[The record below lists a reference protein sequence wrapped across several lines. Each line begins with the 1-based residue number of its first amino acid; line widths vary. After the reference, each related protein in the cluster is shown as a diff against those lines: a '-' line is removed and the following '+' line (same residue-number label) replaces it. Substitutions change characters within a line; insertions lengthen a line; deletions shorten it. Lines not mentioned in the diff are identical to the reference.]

1 MCSVKRRCITRTSVR
16 VHVWNRGISKILALL
31 MVTGPSLALSDV
43 NVRRVARLAETSIP
57 QQVDELDPADNADCL
72 SLGALD
78 VVFRTDNH
86 GSPNV
91 GVVLTDPR
99 GRRIGFDP
107 LTKRAWDA
115 FPVAQGYIDCDDRD
129 GRGACRGV
137 IQVCGPLSGTYKLE
151 VIARQTT
158 AYSLT
163 ISARSK
169 EVLDGGGLQ
178 SSHSED
184 DLNNVAI
191 RARSR
196 SLVLLNYSR
205 NPQQSVNARLQHKQC
220 ARSLA
225 SRSHRPA
232 DARSGEHSVA
242 R

>member
-1 MCSVKRRCITRTSVR
+1 VS
-16 VHVWNRGISKILALL
+16 VHVWNRRISKTLALL
-31 MVTGPSLALSDV
+31 IAIVPSFALGDVTLRHG
-43 NVRRVARLAETSIP
+43 ARLAESSIP
-57 QQVDELDPADNADCL
+57 QQVDELDPGDSTDCL
-72 SLGALD
+72 SLGALE

-115 FPVAQGYIDCDDRD
+115 FPLAQGYIDCDDGD

-137 IQVCGPLSGTYKLE
+137 IQLCGPLSGRYKLE

-169 EVLDGGGLQ
+169 EVLDRGGLQ

-196 SLVLLNYSR
+196 SIVLLNYSR
-205 NPQQSVNARLQHKQC
+205 NPQQKVNARLQHKQC

-225 SRSHRPA
+225 SRSHRPD
-232 DARSGEHSVA
+232 DAKSGEHSVA